1 MVCIIESSNF
11 IWGMSM
17 NRNGFTLIELLVV
30 IAIIALLLAIL
41 MPSLNIAK
49 EKAAG
54 VVCLSNLGN
63 MGMAWHVYCS
73 ENNQKMVSART
84 ETGSD
89 HWVHQPL
96 DDNGN
101 IVNPADTGIDE
112 EVNGIRAG
120 ALYPYLKDF
129 KVYHCPGDKRS
140 AKSPKHGGSGK
151 GGYRTYSIPAGMNG
165 YQNVIKSLKKV
176 TQLRSTDTKYIFV
189 EEMDGRGFNPGSWQI
204 FPDGKGWIDPVAIWH
219 NNASTLALADGHAE
233 SHKWHG
239 EKVLAMTT
247 DERNVSTSLTDPD
260 DIEDYEFM
268 RRGYAHEGNR

>member
-1 MVCIIESSNF
+1 
-11 IWGMSM
+11 M
-17 NRNGFTLIELLVV
+17 NKNGFTLIELLVV

-54 VVCLSNLGN
+54 VVCLSNLSNVGK
-63 MGMAWHVYCS
+63 AWYAYCS
-73 ENNQKMVSART
+73 ENHEKMVSART

-89 HWVHQPL
+89 HWVHTPL
-96 DDNGN
+96 DDNGD
-101 IVNPADTGIDE
+101 IVSPADTGIDE

-120 ALYPYLKDF
+120 ALYSYLNDF
-129 KVYHCPGDKRS
+129 KVFHCPGDKRS
-140 AKSPKHGGSGK
+140 AKSPKRGGSGR

-165 YQNVIKSLKKV
+165 YQNIIKSLKKV

-204 FPDGKGWIDPVAIWH
+204 FPDGRGWIDPVAIWH
-219 NNASTLALADGHAE
+219 NNASTLAFADGHAE
-233 SHKWHG
+233 SHKWHDD
-239 EKVLAMTT
+239 KVLAMTI
-247 DERNVSTSLTDPD
+247 DEKNVSTSLTDPD

-268 RRGYAHEGNR
+268 RRGYAHGDNR